1 MTAKRIVISV
11 ASALAVSVVLRTA
24 LYTWL
29 VGYDLIVGQLATI
42 LLIVGQLATILLSI
56 ILGYFLYHRRSW
68 ARWITIALSAMV
80 AVLSVFSI
88 ARATMSVD
96 SAGWMV
102 VLALSGYIVIAL
114 TLPRS
119 VGEYFSDRDEAQ
131 AAGESEP

>member
-29 VGYDLIVGQLATI
+29 VGYD
-42 LLIVGQLATILLSI
+42 LIVGQLATILLSI

-119 VGEYFSDRDEAQ
+119 VGEYFSDRDEAR

>member
-29 VGYDLIVGQLATI
+29 VGYDLIVGQVATI
-42 LLIVGQLATILLSI
+42 LLAI

>member
-1 MTAKRIVISV
+1 MTAKRIGISV

-29 VGYDLIVGQLATI
+29 VGYDLIVGEVATI
-42 LLIVGQLATILLSI
+42 LLAI

>member
-11 ASALAVSVVLRTA
+11 ASALAISVVLRTA

-42 LLIVGQLATILLSI
+42 LLAI
-56 ILGYFLYHRRSW
+56 ILGYFLYHRRGW

-80 AVLSVFSI
+80 AVLSISGI
-88 ARATMSVD
+88 AGATMPVE

-119 VGEYFSDRDEAQ
+119 VGEYFSDRDGAQ
-131 AAGESEP
+131 AAGEREP

>member
-29 VGYDLIVGQLATI
+29 VGYDLIVGEVATI
-42 LLIVGQLATILLSI
+42 LLAI

-119 VGEYFSDRDEAQ
+119 VGEYFSDRDEAR